1 MAALPAEAETI
12 SLSAV
17 QHAVYGLRRA
27 ARIHVGRLWVGRLWD
42 ENIFTTQGDLPHAV
56 ADKDGSRKGRGRQS

>member
-17 QHAVYGLRRA
+17 QHAVYGLRQA
-27 ARIHVGRLWVGRLWD
+27 ARIHVGRLWD
-42 ENIFTTQGDLPHAV
+42 ENIFTKQGDLPHAV
-56 ADKDGSRKGRGRQS
+56 ADKGGSRKGRGRQS